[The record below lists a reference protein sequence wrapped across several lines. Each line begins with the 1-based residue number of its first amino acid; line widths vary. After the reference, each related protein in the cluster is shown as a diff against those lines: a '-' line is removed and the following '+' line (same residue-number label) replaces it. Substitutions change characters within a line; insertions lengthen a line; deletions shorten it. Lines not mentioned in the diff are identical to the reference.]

1 MLYIAYQPHGQP
13 SITKGDE
20 VILQSK
26 DSQETE
32 TCKSLA
38 AGLYCKSLDVKII
51 RDSRSINVAKEHEI
65 RGESSL
71 HKR

>member
-13 SITKGDE
+13 LINKGDE
-20 VILQSK
+20 VILQFK
-26 DSQETE
+26 CSQETD

-38 AGLYCKSLDVKII
+38 AGLYCKLPDVKII

-65 RGESSL
+65 RGDSSL